1 MYKEYIIYNMH
12 ICIQFVHYIYGNKR
26 ILYIHTCWSES
37 IHLNSRATAPGVP
50 VRAATGER
58 APPTW
63 ISSGHERACYRVST
77 MARWGW

>member
-1 MYKEYIIYNMH
+1 MYD
-12 ICIQFVHYIYGNKR
+12 NKR

-63 ISSGHERACYRVST
+63 ISSGHERVCSGYQPWPDGDGDLT
-77 MARWGW
+77 GFLMGFPHWKW